1 MSRAIQSILSYN
13 TSSYRWFYKSLSRTM
28 KTNKIKLE
36 STETT
41 LKKAFRMLSSLVKMA
56 GSKPRRGQKVGRYH
70 AIGNPLI

>member
-13 TSSYRWFYKSLSRTM
+13 TSSYRWFYKSLSRTI
-28 KTNKIKLE
+28 KANKRKLE

-41 LKKAFRMLSSLVKMA
+41 LKKTFRMLSSVGKNCRFETQGGVKA
-56 GSKPRRGQKVGRYH
+56 GRYH